1 MPKQS
6 AGILLYHFHEDELK
20 VFLVHPG
27 GPFWKNKEDGAWSIP
42 KGEFDESE
50 NAFAC
55 AKREFM
61 EETGIPL
68 KAENYMEL
76 NPVKMKSGKIIHAWA
91 AEGHVIPEEISSN
104 MFELKWKNG
113 QTQSFPEVDKAN
125 WFSIDE
131 AKRKIVPAQSD
142 FLNQL
147 AYKLQVGK

>member
-1 MPKQS
+1 MHKQS
-6 AGILLYHFHEDELK
+6 AGILLYHFHEEELK

-27 GPFWKNKEDGAWSIP
+27 GPFWKNKEEGAWSIP
-42 KGEFDESE
+42 KGEYEDSE
-50 NAFAC
+50 DAFAC

-68 KAENYMEL
+68 KAENYIQL
-76 NPVKMKSGKIIHAWA
+76 NPVKMKNGKMIHAWA

-125 WFSIDE
+125 WFNIEE
-131 AKRKIVPAQSD
+131 AKRKIVPAQVD
-142 FLNQL
+142 LLEQL
-147 AYKLQVGK
+147 AFKIQIR

>member
-6 AGILLYHFHEDELK
+6 AGILLYHFHEDMLK

-27 GPFWKNKEDGAWSIP
+27 GPFWKNKDEGVWSIP
-42 KGEFDESE
+42 KGEFDEME
-50 NAFAC
+50 DAFKS

-61 EETGIPL
+61 EETGIPV

-76 NPVKMKSGKIIHAWA
+76 NPVKMKTGKMIYAWA

-104 MFELKWKNG
+104 EFELTWKNG
-113 QTQSFPEVDKAN
+113 QTQSFPEVDKAS
-125 WFSIDE
+125 WFSIEE
-131 AKRKIVPAQSD
+131 AKRKIVPAQAD

-147 AYKLQVGK
+147 VFKLQIG